1 MKTLIW
7 SLTALLAA
15 LWTGFIAA
23 VHQLT
28 GWLLSAIDTGSLQ
41 GAAGTVGGL
50 ALPPVPAWLE
60 PWIDTASIAALQSF
74 VVSLVEWLGAVMP
87 SGDALMAWV
96 GPLLW
101 VGWGLVLVPMQGHTP
116 GSVGLFLTLDDG
128 RRFFFTGDTSWRLE
142 GFTGPRE
149 KYWLS
154 KRMVDNDPEGTRGQ
168 LEKVHRLLQ
177 EQPQLRVIP
186 AHDEAVQRQLG
197 YYPKWVE

>member
-7 SLTALLAA
+7 SLTALLTA
-15 LWTGFIAA
+15 LWTGFIAV

-28 GWLLSAIDTGSLQ
+28 GWLLTAVDAGALQ

-74 VVSLVEWLGAVMP
+74 VVSLVEWLGVVMP

-101 VGWGLVLVPMQGHTP
+101 IGWALVLVPMLAIAGLLHWL
-116 GSVGLFLTLDDG
+116 VGRATAPSTTV
-128 RRFFFTGDTSWRLE
+128 R
-142 GFTGPRE
+142 P
-149 KYWLS
+149 
-154 KRMVDNDPEGTRGQ
+154 VGT
-168 LEKVHRLLQ
+168 
-177 EQPQLRVIP
+177 
-186 AHDEAVQRQLG
+186 
-197 YYPKWVE
+197 

>member
-15 LWTGFIAA
+15 LWTGFIAV

-28 GWLLSAIDTGSLQ
+28 GWLLSAVDAGALQ
-41 GAAGTVGGL
+41 DAAGTVGGL
-50 ALPPVPAWLE
+50 AMPPVPAWLE

-101 VGWGLVLVPMQGHTP
+101 VGWGLVLVPMLVIAGLLHWL
-116 GSVGLFLTLDDG
+116 VGRTTAQQAQA
-128 RRFFFTGDTSWRLE
+128 R
-142 GFTGPRE
+142 P
-149 KYWLS
+149 
-154 KRMVDNDPEGTRGQ
+154 VGT
-168 LEKVHRLLQ
+168 
-177 EQPQLRVIP
+177 
-186 AHDEAVQRQLG
+186 
-197 YYPKWVE
+197 

>member
-7 SLTALLAA
+7 SLTALLAT
-15 LWTGFIAA
+15 LWTGFIAV

-101 VGWGLVLVPMQGHTP
+101 VGWGLVLVPMLAIAGLLHWL
-116 GSVGLFLTLDDG
+116 VGRTTAQQ
-128 RRFFFTGDTSWRLE
+128 TGVRPV
-142 GFTGPRE
+142 G
-149 KYWLS
+149 
-154 KRMVDNDPEGTRGQ
+154 
-168 LEKVHRLLQ
+168 
-177 EQPQLRVIP
+177 
-186 AHDEAVQRQLG
+186 A
-197 YYPKWVE
+197 

>member
-15 LWTGFIAA
+15 LWTGFIAV

-28 GWLLSAIDTGSLQ
+28 GWLLSVVDAGALQ

-60 PWIDTASIAALQSF
+60 PWIDTASLAALQSF
-74 VVSLVEWLGAVMP
+74 AVSLVEWLGVVMP

-101 VGWGLVLVPMQGHTP
+101 IGWALVLVPMLAIAGLLHWLVGRATAQQGAVRP
-116 GSVGLFLTLDDG
+116 VG
-128 RRFFFTGDTSWRLE
+128 
-142 GFTGPRE
+142 
-149 KYWLS
+149 
-154 KRMVDNDPEGTRGQ
+154 
-168 LEKVHRLLQ
+168 
-177 EQPQLRVIP
+177 
-186 AHDEAVQRQLG
+186 A
-197 YYPKWVE
+197 

>member
-101 VGWGLVLVPMQGHTP
+101 VGWGLVLVPMLAIAGLLHWL
-116 GSVGLFLTLDDG
+116 VGRTTAQQ
-128 RRFFFTGDTSWRLE
+128 TGARPV
-142 GFTGPRE
+142 G
-149 KYWLS
+149 
-154 KRMVDNDPEGTRGQ
+154 
-168 LEKVHRLLQ
+168 
-177 EQPQLRVIP
+177 
-186 AHDEAVQRQLG
+186 A
-197 YYPKWVE
+197 

>member
-15 LWTGFIAA
+15 LWTGFIAV

-28 GWLLSAIDTGSLQ
+28 GWLLSAVDAGALQ

-50 ALPPVPAWLE
+50 AMPPVPAWLE

-101 VGWGLVLVPMQGHTP
+101 VGWGLVLVPMLAIAGLLHWL
-116 GSVGLFLTLDDG
+116 VGRTTAQQAHA
-128 RRFFFTGDTSWRLE
+128 R
-142 GFTGPRE
+142 P
-149 KYWLS
+149 
-154 KRMVDNDPEGTRGQ
+154 VGT
-168 LEKVHRLLQ
+168 
-177 EQPQLRVIP
+177 
-186 AHDEAVQRQLG
+186 
-197 YYPKWVE
+197 

>member
-15 LWTGFIAA
+15 LWTGFIAV

-41 GAAGTVGGL
+41 GAVGTVGGL

-101 VGWGLVLVPMQGHTP
+101 VGWGLVLVPMLAIAGLLHWL
-116 GSVGLFLTLDDG
+116 VGRATAQQ
-128 RRFFFTGDTSWRLE
+128 TGVRPV
-142 GFTGPRE
+142 G
-149 KYWLS
+149 
-154 KRMVDNDPEGTRGQ
+154 
-168 LEKVHRLLQ
+168 
-177 EQPQLRVIP
+177 
-186 AHDEAVQRQLG
+186 A
-197 YYPKWVE
+197 

>member
-7 SLTALLAA
+7 SLTALLAT
-15 LWTGFIAA
+15 LWTGFIAV

-101 VGWGLVLVPMQGHTP
+101 VGWGLVLVPMLAIAGLLHWLVGRATAHQT
-116 GSVGLFLTLDDG
+116 SVRPVG
-128 RRFFFTGDTSWRLE
+128 
-142 GFTGPRE
+142 
-149 KYWLS
+149 
-154 KRMVDNDPEGTRGQ
+154 
-168 LEKVHRLLQ
+168 
-177 EQPQLRVIP
+177 
-186 AHDEAVQRQLG
+186 A
-197 YYPKWVE
+197 

>member
-7 SLTALLAA
+7 SLTALLAT
-15 LWTGFIAA
+15 LWTGFIAV

-60 PWIDTASIAALQSF
+60 PWVDTASIAALQSF

-101 VGWGLVLVPMQGHTP
+101 VGWAPGARADAGHRRP
-116 GSVGLFLTLDDG
+116 AALAG
-128 RRFFFTGDTSWRLE
+128 RARHGAADRSQA
-142 GFTGPRE
+142 GG
-149 KYWLS
+149 
-154 KRMVDNDPEGTRGQ
+154 RMNASQRG
-168 LEKVHRLLQ
+168 
-177 EQPQLRVIP
+177 IP
-186 AHDEAVQRQLG
+186 
-197 YYPKWVE
+197 

>member
-7 SLTALLAA
+7 SLTALLAT
-15 LWTGFIAA
+15 LWTGFIAV

-41 GAAGTVGGL
+41 GAAGSVGGL

-60 PWIDTASIAALQSF
+60 PWVDTASIAALQSF

-101 VGWGLVLVPMQGHTP
+101 VGWGLVLLTLLALAGLAHVLVGRAP
-116 GSVGLFLTLDDG
+116 SVGQAMQT
-128 RRFFFTGDTSWRLE
+128 
-142 GFTGPRE
+142 
-149 KYWLS
+149 
-154 KRMVDNDPEGTRGQ
+154 
-168 LEKVHRLLQ
+168 
-177 EQPQLRVIP
+177 
-186 AHDEAVQRQLG
+186 ARQVVR
-197 YYPKWVE
+197 P

>member
-15 LWTGFIAA
+15 VWTGFIAV

-28 GWLLSAIDTGSLQ
+28 GWLLSAVDAGALQ

-60 PWIDTASIAALQSF
+60 PWIDTASLAALQSF
-74 VVSLVEWLGAVMP
+74 AVSLVEWLGVVMP

-101 VGWGLVLVPMQGHTP
+101 IGWALVLVPMLAIAGLLHWLVGRATAQQGAVRP
-116 GSVGLFLTLDDG
+116 VG
-128 RRFFFTGDTSWRLE
+128 
-142 GFTGPRE
+142 
-149 KYWLS
+149 
-154 KRMVDNDPEGTRGQ
+154 
-168 LEKVHRLLQ
+168 
-177 EQPQLRVIP
+177 
-186 AHDEAVQRQLG
+186 A
-197 YYPKWVE
+197 